1 MATIS
6 SPGLGSGLDVNS
18 IVDQLVAIERRPIDL
33 LTTQKTALQSKL
45 SAFGLLKSYTVNVE
59 DAVAR
64 LADPTLWQKTS
75 TGSTDSSAVT
85 ATSNATASSGTYS
98 VQVSQLAQSQS
109 LASGA
114 YTSNTASVGTGT
126 LKIELGSWGAGP
138 AFTPK
143 VPAASVDI
151 VIGTGEDS
159 LESVRAK
166 INAANAG
173 VSASIVKDSSGS
185 RLVIRSLATGAEN
198 ALRIT
203 ATADT
208 PLPTMPTD
216 PPSLASLVYDPAVPA
231 SSKLTQTLEAK
242 DARATINGLLV
253 TSKSNT
259 FADVIAGV
267 SLTVSKLTTTDVQIN
282 VGSDTAAMKNVINDF
297 VKAYNDISKYL
308 ADQTKYDPDSKTAGT
323 LQGDRATLSLQS
335 QLRTAL
341 GQASGASSVF
351 RTLSDLGIEL
361 QRSGSLTVNDAKL
374 SSALGNLTEVSK
386 AFTNPASNGV
396 GNTGLA
402 VRLKSLTDS
411 MTLTDGIVTTRS
423 DGLRT
428 SIKRADDQVAKYEL
442 RLAATRERLLRQY
455 GALDTRLSA
464 LTGLNS
470 YVSQQITNWNKSGSN

>member
-6 SPGLGSGLDVNS
+6 SPGLGSGLDVNT

-33 LTTQKTALQSKL
+33 LTTQKTELQSKL
-45 SAFGLLKSYTVNVE
+45 SAFGLLRSYTVNVE

-64 LADPTLWQKTS
+64 LADPALWQKT
-75 TGSTDSSAVT
+75 A
-85 ATSNATASSGTYS
+85 ATSSDSTSITASSNASALAGSYS
-98 VQVSQLAQSQS
+98 VQVSQLAQAQS

-114 YTSNTASVGTGT
+114 YTSNTAAVGTGT

-143 VPAASVDI
+143 VPASSVDI
-151 VIGTGEDS
+151 VIGVGEDS
-159 LESVRAK
+159 LEAVRTK

-173 VSASIVKDSSGS
+173 VSASIIKDASGS

-198 ALRIT
+198 AMRIT

-208 PLPTMPTD
+208 PVPALPTD

-242 DARATINGLLV
+242 DAQATINGLSV
-253 TSKSNT
+253 TSKNNT
-259 FADVIAGV
+259 FADVIEGV
-267 SLTVSKLTTTDVQIN
+267 TLTVAKVTTTAVQIG
-282 VGSDTAAMKNVINDF
+282 VGSDTAAMKSAVNDF

-308 ADQTKYDPDSKTAGT
+308 AEQTKYDPDTKTAGA

-335 QLRTAL
+335 QLRAAL
-341 GQASGASSVF
+341 GQSSGASSVF
-351 RTLSDLGIEL
+351 RSLSDLGIEL
-361 QRSGSLTVNDAKL
+361 QRAGTLSVDDAKL
-374 SSALGNLTEVSK
+374 STALGNLTEVSK

-396 GNTGLA
+396 GYTGLA

-411 MTLTDGIVTTRS
+411 MTLTDGLVSTRS

-428 SIKRADDQVAKYEL
+428 SIKRADDQVAKYEQ
-442 RLAATRERLLRQY
+442 RIAATKARLLRQY
-455 GALDTRLSA
+455 SALDTRLSA